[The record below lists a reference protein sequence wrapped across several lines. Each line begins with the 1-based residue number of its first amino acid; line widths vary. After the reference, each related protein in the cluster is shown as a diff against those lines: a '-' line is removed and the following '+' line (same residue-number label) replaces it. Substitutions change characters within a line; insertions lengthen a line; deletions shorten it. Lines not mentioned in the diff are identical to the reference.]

1 MPRPTWPAP
10 WAGSCDLD
18 ALRNPAFR
26 LYFTGQLISQLGTW
40 MQTVGLSW
48 LVLRWTNSPKALGT
62 VLACQ
67 FFPSLVLSLWGGV
80 LADRMP
86 KRKLLMTT
94 QTVLLL
100 QAAALAWV
108 ASLGGAHVYVL
119 YGLALLAGLAEATDG
134 PTRQSFVPE
143 LVTPAELP
151 SAVALN
157 SAQFNLSRMV
167 GPALGGLVVAR
178 WGEAACFALNAA
190 SFLAVLLALAVMRVP
205 PAPPQPP
212 GDHDI
217 LAGLRYS
224 LTSSSLSLV
233 MGLAALMGVFA
244 LQFNAVLPLVA
255 RYELQTGSEG
265 FGLLTSIVGVG
276 SLVCALG
283 IIVRGRGGAGTMT
296 LGACGMGLCVLTL
309 GLATHP
315 AALYGALFLWGFCD
329 ILFFNTALMTIQ
341 LEARPDMRGRVNS
354 LYLLLVNGTTPLGS
368 LLVGYLAAHQGVAP
382 ALRILG
388 GLCLAGTLLSVGWR
402 TARGRS

>member
-1 MPRPTWPAP
+1 
-10 WAGSCDLD
+10 
-18 ALRNPAFR
+18 
-26 LYFTGQLISQLGTW
+26 

-48 LVLRWTNSPKALGT
+48 LVLSWTNSPKALGT

-67 FFPSLVLSLWGGV
+67 LLPSLVLSLWGGV
-80 LADRMP
+80 LADRLP
-86 KRKLLMTT
+86 KRRLLMTT

-108 ASLGGAHVYVL
+108 ASTGGHHVFVL

-143 LVTPAELP
+143 LVTTAELP

-190 SFLAVLLALAVMRVP
+190 SFLAVLVALALMRVP
-205 PAPPQPP
+205 PSAARPP
-212 GDHDI
+212 GDPRHDI
-217 LAGLRYS
+217 PAGLRYALGNPALA
-224 LTSSSLSLV
+224 LT
-233 MGLAALMGVFA
+233 MGLAALMGIFA

-255 RYELQTGSEG
+255 RYELKTGSEG

-283 IIVRGRGGAGTMT
+283 IIVRGRGGPGTM
-296 LGACGMGLCVLTL
+296 LVGACGMGLCVLAL
-309 GLATHP
+309 GLTTRP
-315 AALYGALFLWGFCD
+315 AALYLALFLWGFCD

-341 LEARPDMRGRVNS
+341 LEARDDMRGRVNS
-354 LYLLLVNGTTPLGS
+354 LYLLLVNGMTPLGS

-402 TARGRS
+402 TARARS